1 MIPFSAHHA
10 CCTLEAVDVVA
21 RGEKG
26 FQVANVRLRVGFGPE
41 DPERRDRRVVVEA
54 THEARKMVEA
64 IPLGSVV
71 IVHGNAESREWK
83 GRWFTSIKV
92 ETIARVEAI
101 KRAAGAKAAP
111 RRPAQPL
118 LDTNGGAIPA
128 ENPQPPEED
137 DVPF

>member
-1 MIPFSAHHA
+1 VIPFAATHI
-10 CCTLEAVDVVA
+10 CGTLEAVDVVA

-71 IVHGNAESREWK
+71 IVHGNAESREWQ
-83 GRWFTSIKV
+83 GRWFTSVKV
-92 ETIARVEAI
+92 ETIARVEAAE
-101 KRAAGAKAAP
+101 REHRSVKAAP
-111 RRPAQPL
+111 RSPAQPKAE
-118 LDTNGGAIPA
+118 TPA
-128 ENPQPPEED
+128 DNPPPTEED